1 MSEAGFRPGD
11 RVRVRAT
18 FPPGHVRTPYYI
30 RGKTGVIERVLAV
43 FPDPEERA
51 FGRPGLPG
59 RRLYRVRF
67 PQQEV
72 WPDYA
77 GSPSDT
83 LDIEIYE
90 QWLQTE

>member
-1 MSEAGFRPGD
+1 MSEARFRIGEP
-11 RVRVRAT
+11 VRVREA
-18 FPPGHVRTPYYI
+18 FPPGHVRTPFYI
-30 RGKTGVIERVLAV
+30 RGKSGVIERVLAV

-51 FGRPGLPG
+51 FGRPGTPG

-67 PQQEV
+67 PQQQV

-77 GSPSDT
+77 GAPADT

-90 QWLQTE
+90 HWLEAE